1 MKSFEKWLFP
11 PTCVVSDASGQ
22 DLDLSEAVIAKMAR
36 PGVACPV
43 CGEPLPALSAPQVC
57 GACLAQAPSFAQTQ
71 AGFRYET
78 VVADLIQGLKYH
90 EQLYQARLLAEL
102 WAPHLEVGGVEALIP
117 VPLHVNRL
125 LERGFNQAYELAKS
139 LSKGTGLPV
148 LSQSVMRTKQTPPQ
162 ALLNAKDRRRNLKSA
177 FALTSETDL
186 HGLSEVALVDDV
198 MTTGATMEALV
209 SVLKKRF
216 PELRIQVWVLAR
228 ASGQ

>member
-11 PTCVVSDASGQ
+11 PTCVQTDDAGQ

-43 CGEPLPALSAPQVC
+43 CGEPLPALSVPEVC
-57 GACLAQAPSFAQTQ
+57 GACLGQVPSFAQTQ

-78 VVADLIQGLKYH
+78 VAADLIQGLKYH

-117 VPLHVNRL
+117 VPLHINRL
-125 LERGFNQAYELAKS
+125 LERGFNQAYELANS
-139 LSKGTGLPV
+139 LSKRTGLPV
-148 LSQSVMRTKQTPPQ
+148 LSQSVTRAKQTPPQ

-186 HGLSEVALVDDV
+186 LGLNEVALVDDV
-198 MTTGATMEALV
+198 MTTGATMEAV
-209 SVLKKRF
+209 ASVLKKRF

>member
-1 MKSFEKWLFP
+1 MNSFEKWLFP
-11 PTCVVSDASGQ
+11 PTCVVTDAAGQ

-57 GACLAQAPSFAQTQ
+57 GACLAKAPSFAQTQ
-71 AGFRYET
+71 AGFRYEAE
-78 VVADLIQGLKYH
+78 VADLIQGLKYH

-102 WAPHLEVGGVEALIP
+102 WAPHLEVGQVEALIP

-125 LERGFNQAYELAKS
+125 LERGFNQAYELAKA
-139 LSKGTGLPV
+139 LSKRTGVPV
-148 LSQSVMRTKQTPPQ
+148 LPQSVMRTKQTPPQ
-162 ALLNAKDRRRNLKSA
+162 ALLNAKERRRNLKNVFSVTPDSA
-177 FALTSETDL
+177 LQ
-186 HGLSEVALVDDV
+186 GLKEVALVDDV
-198 MTTGATMEALV
+198 MTTGATVEALA